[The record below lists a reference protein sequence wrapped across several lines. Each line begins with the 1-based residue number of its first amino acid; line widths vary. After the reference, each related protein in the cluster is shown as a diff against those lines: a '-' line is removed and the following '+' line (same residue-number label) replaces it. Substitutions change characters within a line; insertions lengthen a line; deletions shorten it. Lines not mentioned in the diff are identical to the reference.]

1 VIIDRIPLNNFAGLK
16 DFSSDFSLTDIYLSR
31 ASITQKAFGLPASA

>member
-16 DFSSDFSLTDIYLSR
+16 DPSWDSSLTRFYLSR